1 MVVVILDREKNYKMY
16 KELFQEYKI
25 PSQVIT
31 SRNAFSFNASKA
43 SNILRQINSK
53 IGGDLFNLKFPEV
66 MDSMRTMLIGIDVC
80 HSGPN
85 SVVGLACSINKEMS
99 QYYSE
104 YLVQKKGQEIV
115 EDQMREALKK
125 AIEGFADNHKGML
138 PTNYIIYRDG
148 VGDAMRSQVLQKEV
162 TQFKEVFSEI
172 YNKVEFA
179 PKVTLVVVNK
189 RITQR
194 FFIQDQNG
202 QLMNPPS
209 GCIVDKGLVEN
220 SGSEDK
226 PDEGFDFFITPSST
240 TQGCVLPTH
249 MHVTLNESHMKK
261 IELQQLTYALCH
273 YYFNWAGS
281 IKVPAPCQYAH
292 KIADFYVSSGLARSK
307 KGGYGNKGKPGVNQE

>member
-1 MVVVILDREKNYKMY
+1 MMSSPKSVFRHPTMVVVILDREKNYKMY

-125 AIEGFADNHKGML
+125 AIEGFAENHRGML

-148 VGDAMRSQVLQKEV
+148 VGDAMRS
-162 TQFKEVFSEI
+162 
-172 YNKVEFA
+172 
-179 PKVTLVVVNK
+179 
-189 RITQR
+189 
-194 FFIQDQNG
+194 
-202 QLMNPPS
+202 
-209 GCIVDKGLVEN
+209 
-220 SGSEDK
+220 
-226 PDEGFDFFITPSST
+226 
-240 TQGCVLPTH
+240 
-249 MHVTLNESHMKK
+249 
-261 IELQQLTYALCH
+261 
-273 YYFNWAGS
+273 
-281 IKVPAPCQYAH
+281 
-292 KIADFYVSSGLARSK
+292 
-307 KGGYGNKGKPGVNQE
+307 

>member
-1 MVVVILDREKNYKMY
+1 M
-16 KELFQEYKI
+16 
-25 PSQVIT
+25 
-31 SRNAFSFNASKA
+31 
-43 SNILRQINSK
+43 
-53 IGGDLFNLKFPEV
+53 
-66 MDSMRTMLIGIDVC
+66 
-80 HSGPN
+80 
-85 SVVGLACSINKEMS
+85 
-99 QYYSE
+99 
-104 YLVQKKGQEIV
+104 
-115 EDQMREALKK
+115 
-125 AIEGFADNHKGML
+125 
-138 PTNYIIYRDG
+138 
-148 VGDAMRSQVLQKEV
+148 QKEV

-209 GCIVDKGLVEN
+209 GCIVDRGLVEN

-292 KIADFYVSSGLARSK
+292 KIADFYVSSGLARNR